1 MNAQEILIG
10 IAGIIG
16 AIMLLAMSQV
26 LLYAAIIL
34 IVLAGAFFVFKLMFM
49 GGSNE
54 SVDEMASGS
63 RRHPDADL

>member
-1 MNAQEILIG
+1 MNAQESLIG

-16 AIMLLAMSQV
+16 AIVLLAMSQV

-34 IVLAGAFFVFKLMFM
+34 IVLAGAFFVFKFMFM

-54 SVDEMASGS
+54 SVDEMASGG